1 MEIGK
6 LTKARRKHPREKE
19 CNVMI
24 EESNKQ
30 TSDKDEKQPEVISK
44 DEADAKNDY
53 AQSLEDEITHKVD
66 YGGLNEEKE
75 KK

>member
-1 MEIGK
+1 
-6 LTKARRKHPREKE
+6 
-19 CNVMI
+19 MI

-44 DEADAKNDY
+44 DESDAKNDY